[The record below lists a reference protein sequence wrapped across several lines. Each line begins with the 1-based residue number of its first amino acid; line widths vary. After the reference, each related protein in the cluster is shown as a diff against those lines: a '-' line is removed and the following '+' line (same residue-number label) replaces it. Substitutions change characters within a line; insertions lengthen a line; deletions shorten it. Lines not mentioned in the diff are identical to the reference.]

1 VAAGADMT
9 PEAAEDMTPEEEVEE
24 VTSLEVAEATSLGV
38 VEDMT
43 RDPAVDLT
51 TLVRLTVMNLVTA
64 TVVVA
69 EEAGHPMSLEGPTG
83 VAAAA
88 VVVKGPTI
96 ATVTLTPV
104 AAVAAVTVVTTEAET
119 AVMTAEVPP
128 IPRTTAVAA
137 AAAPR
142 RTTLPPPTTTPGG
155 LRRLTTGTG
164 AETGAGHPWVARIL
178 GTEDQ
183 EDTVQAER
191 PLLPRETT
199 GVNTTARLCLGP
211 AETQEAE
218 SLWVQAEN
226 SLDPPETVT
235 AGETTVL

>member
-1 VAAGADMT
+1 MT
-9 PEAAEDMTPEEEVEE
+9 
-24 VTSLEVAEATSLGV
+24 
-38 VEDMT
+38 
-43 RDPAVDLT
+43 LT
-51 TLVRLTVMNLVTA
+51 
-64 TVVVA
+64 
-69 EEAGHPMSLEGPTG
+69 
-83 VAAAA
+83 
-88 VVVKGPTI
+88 GPTI

-155 LRRLTTGTG
+155 LRRPTTGTG

-183 EDTVQAER
+183 EDTGISIFFHNRLFVAEEGYLGHVKSKKGVQNPSR
-191 PLLPRETT
+191 FPLFSWFSIKLNP
-199 GVNTTARLCLGP
+199 VAIL
-211 AETQEAE
+211 
-218 SLWVQAEN
+218 
-226 SLDPPETVT
+226 
-235 AGETTVL
+235 